1 MPDVLSVGGLLIPTL
16 RAGLLLSLIAAGW
29 LVGRIAV
36 RLGLDP
42 VWPGTVAEH
51 SVWLGLLGARLGFV
65 ASNWDAYRGAPWT
78 ILYVWQGGFAPAVGL
93 LAGAGYVLWRL
104 RGCAAPERG
113 RHLRALLG
121 GFGAAA
127 LLFGLVYASTK
138 VELDPD
144 LLRAGDAMPDFAL
157 TDLQGDP
164 ARFADLEGR
173 VVVLNFW
180 ATWCPPCRR
189 EMPLLDAV
197 QRKYGP
203 EGVTIVGIDLEEAP
217 AVVRAYVESVGV
229 EYPVWLDDPSRNA
242 PDRTRGVYTK
252 LGGVG
257 LPTTVFIGRDGV
269 IRGSQVGELS
279 RGVLQNRVESLLAR
293 PR

>member
-1 MPDVLSVGGLLIPTL
+1 MRP
-16 RAGLLLSLIAAGW
+16 LIAAA
-29 LVGRIAV
+29 LY
-36 RLGLDP
+36 
-42 VWPGTVAEH
+42 T
-51 SVWLGLLGARLGFV
+51 GAMLA
-65 ASNWDAYRGAPWT
+65 ASA
-78 ILYVWQGGFAPAVGL
+78 APAQDAAQDLAALRQGDLRKLVLHEAPQPVPDTAFEGEDGAEMTL
-93 LAGAGYVLWRL
+93 RDLAG
-104 RGCAAPERG
+104 E
-113 RHLRALLG
+113 
-121 GFGAAA
+121 
-127 LLFGLVYASTK
+127 
-138 VELDPD
+138 
-144 LLRAGDAMPDFAL
+144 
-157 TDLQGDP
+157 
-164 ARFADLEGR
+164 

-197 QRKYGP
+197 QREYGP

-217 AVVRAYVESVGV
+217 EVVRAYVESVGV
-229 EYPVWLDDPSRNA
+229 GYPIWLDDPSRNA